1 MSNFGGKN
9 VQNSISAGAP
19 PQNPFEELTVLP
31 LTPWLS
37 WLHLRGHISKGRGGE
52 EEGRVNE
59 GEKVGRKRSLP
70 PPQSSPQI
78 DATAYTPDVFDGTV
92 VDIVDAERIK
102 TAQRFALYLQG
113 LDGRSE
119 NDSSK
124 NVVRPQWTWYAR
136 DHARGKN
143 LAGTC

>member
-9 VQNSISAGAP
+9 VQNLASAGASS
-19 PQNPFEELTVLP
+19 QTPFEELTVLP

-37 WLHLRGHISKGRGGE
+37 WLHLRGYISKGKGRE

-78 DATAYTPDVFDGTV
+78 DATVYRPAD
-92 VDIVDAERIK
+92 RIK
-102 TAQRFALYLQG
+102 VLIT
-113 LDGRSE
+113 
-119 NDSSK
+119 NDSCSHALRNKSK
-124 NVVRPQWTWYAR
+124 SNE
-136 DHARGKN
+136 
-143 LAGTC
+143 